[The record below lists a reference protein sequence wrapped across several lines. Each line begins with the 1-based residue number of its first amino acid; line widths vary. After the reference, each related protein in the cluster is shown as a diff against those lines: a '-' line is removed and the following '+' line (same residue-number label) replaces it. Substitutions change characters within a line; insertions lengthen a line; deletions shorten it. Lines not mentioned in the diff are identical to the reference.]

1 MVNSSH
7 ASLPKS
13 EMIEKGAKL
22 ETESCTKMDSSKR
35 DVTLCVCVCVCVK
48 FKVLHALHCFI
59 VTSIKRIN
67 SAPDDTIEMSKPV
80 F

>member
-35 DVTLCVCVCVCVK
+35 DVTLCVCVCVCVNLK
-48 FKVLHALHCFI
+48 FYMLYTVLLLLLL
-59 VTSIKRIN
+59 K
-67 SAPDDTIEMSKPV
+67 E
-80 F
+80 